1 VPHKPLSGGLN
12 EELVGMS
19 MIGIGTSKRVL
30 LSVALAG
37 AVAFAQP
44 GAALAAHGGGG
55 GFHGGGFGG
64 FHGGGFGGFHAG
76 GFHGGGFDGHRHF
89 GGFGWGGGL
98 GWGAYADPDLYGWGG
113 DDAGSG
119 YGQPYASQYWYYCR
133 NPAGYYPYVTQCS
146 VAWQPVPAG

>member
-1 VPHKPLSGGLN
+1 
-12 EELVGMS
+12 MS
-19 MIGIGTSKRVL
+19 MIDIGTSRRVL

-44 GAALAAHGGGG
+44 GTALAAHGGGG

-76 GFHGGGFDGHRHF
+76 GFHGHGGFGGHRF
-89 GGFGWGGGL
+89 GAFGFGWGGGL
-98 GWGAYADPDLYGWGG
+98 GWGAYADPPDLSGWDG

-133 NPAGYYPYVTQCS
+133 NPGRILS
-146 VAWQPVPAG
+146 VCDPVQRGVAAVPAG